1 MGSHAV
7 RRLRIGAGVLVLVLA
22 TAASTGVLPG
32 PGTAEASAAAG
43 PRTPVDFILAAQL
56 PDGAI
61 AQSTDR
67 NRIAPYLANY
77 AAIGLARAYTQGL
90 DPRYLSAAWRW
101 IGWYA
106 GHMDARG
113 YVTDQNVGPAPGF
126 LETSTGDEDSTDAY
140 AGTFLLALRA
150 TFQASGDRTRLGR
163 YADAIAKAVAAIRS
177 TQQPDGLT
185 WAKPTYRAKL
195 LMDQAE
201 AYAGLRAAQDL
212 AATLGDATLAGS
224 ASASAAALK
233 VGVGGLFLGG
243 SAPPAYAVAA
253 FENGTVA
260 RTSWRTF
267 YPDATSQI
275 WLVAVGNWMSPGSP
289 LIPAARA
296 SAIVSTFAAR
306 WPQWKQPDALV
317 RFDSGTHPV
326 DYWPLAAGPL
336 MAGGSGTTAI
346 VSYAQRHAWAW
357 PFSVG
362 SADQA
367 LLTA

>member
-1 MGSHAV
+1 
-7 RRLRIGAGVLVLVLA
+7 VLVLA
-22 TAASTGVLPG
+22 VAALTGILPG
-32 PGTAEASAAAG
+32 TPTANASAAAG
-43 PRTPVDFILAAQL
+43 PRTPADFILAAQL

-77 AAIGLARAYTQGL
+77 AAMGLARASTQGHES
-90 DPRYLSAAWRW
+90 RYLTAAWRW

-106 GHMDARG
+106 GHMDAQG

-126 LETSTGDEDSTDAY
+126 RETSTGDEDSTDAY

-150 TFQASGDRTRLGR
+150 TFQASGDRAHLRR
-163 YADAIAKAVAAIRS
+163 YAGAIAQAVAAIRS

-185 WAKPTYRAKL
+185 WAKPTYQAKL

-201 AYAGLRAAQDL
+201 SYAGLRAAQDL
-212 AATLGDATLAGS
+212 AATLGNVALAAT
-224 ASASAAALK
+224 ASSSAAALK
-233 VGVGGLFLGG
+233 AGVAGLFLDG
-243 SAPPAYAVAA
+243 SSPPAYAVAS
-253 FENGTVA
+253 FEDGTIA
-260 RTSWRTF
+260 QPSAKIY

-275 WLVAVGNWMSPGSP
+275 WLVAVGNWMSPRSP
-289 LIPAARA
+289 LISAARA
-296 SAIVSTFAAR
+296 SAIASTFAAR
-306 WPQWKQPDALV
+306 WPQWSQPGSLV
-317 RFDSGTHPV
+317 RFDSGSHPV

-336 MAGGSGTTAI
+336 ATGASGATAI
-346 VSYAQRHAWAW
+346 VTYAHGHGFAW

-362 SADQA
+362 SAGQA